1 MEEFL
6 TYTTIHGLRGMAR
19 GSQICRVIWGAI
31 CSGIYAYLVWSIYK
45 VCRNYMDPKN
55 LKTMISFG
63 SGPGDVTNG
72 SAIDPA
78 RYPRLVLCA
87 ENPIADINKYN
98 VAEVQYGED
107 YVKPDIRPFP
117 PLRLTYARKRL
128 KYDWAFR
135 SLEMCATFE
144 FGKVIHINWHGVEA
158 DLKAYMSVGDSE
170 ATEPVGEE
178 PRITRSVRGL
188 SERFACSLEPNKSL
202 VIRMKTIS
210 VHEIYVGPGSTFCNS
225 YPQHVR
231 PYLPAYDIGHCVDL
245 LYLQWLRES
254 GKKTCYRKYKMI
266 LDELKDSKGG
276 WKSAEAYGCRLK
288 HSSRSRSALYLD
300 CGCSP
305 DSWTEGPG
313 EEKARNQA
321 LVDEHCKRSHMNIIW
336 SESVKTKNRTDG
348 KSKVSFKFV
357 SPQFIKTTQVPA
369 MNWEDVLSQIGG
381 FLGLLIGASMIS
393 FLELFEFVLISIGGR
408 IRRRNKPVNPGESS
422 EAMSQVETENDDQ
435 GEK

>member
-1 MEEFL
+1 
-6 TYTTIHGLRGMAR
+6 
-19 GSQICRVIWGAI
+19 
-31 CSGIYAYLVWSIYK
+31 
-45 VCRNYMDPKN
+45 MDPKN

-144 FGKVIHINWHGVEA
+144 FGKVIRINWHGVKA

-170 ATEPVGEE
+170 ATEPVGTE

-188 SERFACSLEPNKSL
+188 SERFVCSLEPNKSL

-266 LDELKDSKGG
+266 LDELNDSKGG

-336 SESVKTKNRTDG
+336 SESGRRKSAKSSVGRRTLQE
-348 KSKVSFKFV
+348 KSH
-357 SPQFIKTTQVPA
+357 
-369 MNWEDVLSQIGG
+369 EHH
-381 FLGLLIGASMIS
+381 
-393 FLELFEFVLISIGGR
+393 LER
-408 IRRRNKPVNPGESS
+408 IRENEKSDGRQEQSLLQVRLAAIHQDDAGARDELGRRFIANRRVSRAFDRRLNDFLPRIVRIRPHLYRR
-422 EAMSQVETENDDQ
+422 ENQ
-435 GEK
+435 AKK